1 MKLIALAERER
12 KSIGDLFG
20 VMIPESLWDVCTRI
34 REGPGS
40 QKGWMPLPMLLP
52 IVGLVLGK
60 EG

>member
-12 KSIGDLFG
+12 KRIGDLFG
-20 VMIPESLWDVCTRI
+20 VMIPESLWDVYTCI

-40 QKGWMPLPMLLP
+40 QKGWMPLTMLLP
-52 IVGLVLGK
+52 IVGFVLGK

>member
-12 KSIGDLFG
+12 KRIGDLFG
-20 VMIPESLWDVCTRI
+20 VMIPEGLWDVYTCI
-34 REGPGS
+34 REGSGS
-40 QKGWMPLPMLLP
+40 QQGWMPLTMLLP